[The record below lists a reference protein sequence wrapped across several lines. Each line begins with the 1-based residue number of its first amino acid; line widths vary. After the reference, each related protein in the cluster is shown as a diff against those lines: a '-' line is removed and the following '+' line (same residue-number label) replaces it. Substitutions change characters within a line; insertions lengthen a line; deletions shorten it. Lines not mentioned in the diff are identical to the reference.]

1 MKYNSLVY
9 YLKETLDILPIIV
22 QHAVTSKLFIYV
34 LKKSEISNKGLSIS
48 KASNIYDILL
58 N

>member
-22 QHAVTSKLFIYV
+22 QHDITSKLLIYV
-34 LKKSEISNKGLSIS
+34 LKKSEISNTGLSM
-48 KASNIYDILL
+48 SNIYDILI